1 MANFLSQPP
10 ITATDGERAFH
21 NRIKSVFLGE
31 DHILGYFEPD
41 IGGIHPDF
49 LLLSPKYGVKYSDL

>member
-10 ITATDGERAFH
+10 LTATDGERAFY
-21 NRIKSVFLGE
+21 NRITHVFIGE

-49 LLLSPKYGVKYSDL
+49 LLLSSKYG